1 MTGGRKPNWGK
12 WKHVPDVKVW
22 EGVAL
27 SLDIEP
33 DQVRFNQY
41 GWMGDGLA
49 FKESKE
55 LDERIFVAKRNL
67 TSGGSLQPT
76 SITMGDPARSM
87 VRLSQFAEWALSL
100 GWWVPAEL
108 AGLAS
113 PPTVAVATETP
124 GTEKPLEGKGRAS
137 ALKLILGMA
146 IGAYSYDPKATRSTV
161 PKEIMDDLLRVGINL
176 TDETVR
182 EWLRVAA
189 DEVDRQPL
197 AE

>member
-1 MTGGRKPNWGK
+1 MTGGRKPNWEK

-33 DQVRFNQY
+33 DKVRFNQY

-67 TSGGSLQPT
+67 TSGGSLRPT

-100 GWWVPAEL
+100 GWRVPADL

-113 PPTVAVATETP
+113 SPSVTVVTETS

-137 ALKLILGMA
+137 ALKLILGLA
-146 IGAYSYDPKATRSTV
+146 IGGYGYNPQATRSTI
-161 PKEIMDDLLRVGINL
+161 PKEIADDLLLSGITL

-182 EWLRVAA
+182 EWLRAAAQEVAWYPRG
-189 DEVDRQPL
+189 E
-197 AE
+197 